1 MGRRVSIDGLADAV
15 MQELDNYADTT
26 ADGVKAAVKK
36 AANTVKKEI
45 SAGAP
50 ERTGRYAKSWR
61 TKTTKESSSALEI
74 TVYSPTRY
82 MLAHL
87 LEHGHAMRNGGRV
100 AARVHIAPA
109 EQDMEEIGIPFAY
122 DHFAEGESP
131 EPPFICFL
139 CPGSDNFAADGWAYF
154 KVDTVHIELYT
165 DEKNPGIESRVE
177 AVLDRRGIFFEKTE
191 VWIESE
197 RLYEVLYSF
206 ELEVK
211 TNEQ

>member
-1 MGRRVSIDGLADAV
+1 MDNLISI
-15 MQELDNYADTT
+15 
-26 ADGVKAAVKK
+26 
-36 AANTVKKEI
+36 
-45 SAGAP
+45 
-50 ERTGRYAKSWR
+50 
-61 TKTTKESSSALEI
+61 
-74 TVYSPTRY
+74 
-82 MLAHL
+82 
-87 LEHGHAMRNGGRV
+87 
-100 AARVHIAPA
+100 
-109 EQDMEEIGIPFAY
+109 MEEIGIPFAY

-139 CPGSDNFAADGWAYF
+139 CPGSDNYAADGWAYF

>member
-1 MGRRVSIDGLADAV
+1 MDNLISI
-15 MQELDNYADTT
+15 
-26 ADGVKAAVKK
+26 
-36 AANTVKKEI
+36 
-45 SAGAP
+45 
-50 ERTGRYAKSWR
+50 
-61 TKTTKESSSALEI
+61 
-74 TVYSPTRY
+74 
-82 MLAHL
+82 
-87 LEHGHAMRNGGRV
+87 
-100 AARVHIAPA
+100 
-109 EQDMEEIGIPFAY
+109 MEEIGIPFAY

-139 CPGSDNFAADGWAYF
+139 CPGSDNFAAYGWAYF
-154 KVDTVHIELYT
+154 KEDTVHIELYT
-165 DEKNPGIESRVE
+165 DEKNPGIEARVE

>member
-61 TKTTKESSSALEI
+61 TKTTKERSSALEI

-109 EQDMEEIGIPFAY
+109 EQDGIEELEEEIGRTLR
-122 DHFAEGESP
+122 HG
-131 EPPFICFL
+131 
-139 CPGSDNFAADGWAYF
+139 
-154 KVDTVHIELYT
+154 
-165 DEKNPGIESRVE
+165 
-177 AVLDRRGIFFEKTE
+177 
-191 VWIESE
+191 
-197 RLYEVLYSF
+197 
-206 ELEVK
+206 
-211 TNEQ
+211 